1 LKAVSGLFSQTDV
14 IGHFKDDN
22 QKHNNRHLDSILFIG
37 LLILVFIGIPIGL
50 GFLFYF
56 IPKKLGYPKTAKY
69 LTIAYGLFVLTIG
82 LYIAF
87 EDQLFTKNNAKELVE
102 EQDFKLTEDF
112 ELLKNESM
120 SAIGDYYHTF
130 TLKISERDKQN
141 AISKIKSADNFKTD
155 NATIDQML
163 YLSDQRYFGPKVT
176 QNYETENSYVRE
188 YFEPSGQEGY
198 APTFRRISISKT
210 KNELTFEDI
219 DE

>member
-1 LKAVSGLFSQTDV
+1 MEAFFFFGT
-14 IGHFKDDN
+14 
-22 QKHNNRHLDSILFIG
+22 
-37 LLILVFIGIPIGL
+37 LILVFVGLPIGL
-50 GFLFYF
+50 GLLFYF

-69 LTIAYGLFVLTIG
+69 LTIIFGLLVLTFVLWTV
-82 LYIAF
+82 F

-102 EQDFKLTEDF
+102 EQQILLTDKF
-112 ELLKNESM
+112 ELEKNESS

-141 AISKIKSADNFKTD
+141 VILKIKSDNNFKADNSS
-155 NATIDQML
+155 IDQTL
-163 YLSDQRYFGPKVT
+163 YLSDKRYFGPKVT
-176 QNYETENSYVRE
+176 QNYETENAYVRE
-188 YFEPSGQEGY
+188 YLQPSGQEGY

>member
-1 LKAVSGLFSQTDV
+1 M
-14 IGHFKDDN
+14 
-22 QKHNNRHLDSILFIG
+22 DSILFIG

-50 GFLFYF
+50 GLLFYF

-69 LTIAYGLFVLTIG
+69 LTIAYALFVLAIG

-87 EDQLFTKNNAKELVE
+87 EDQFFTKKNAIELVE
-102 EQDFKLTEDF
+102 EQDFKLTDKFVLTEN
-112 ELLKNESM
+112 KSM

-130 TLKISERDKQN
+130 TLDISERDKEN
-141 AISKIKSADNFKTD
+141 AITKIKSSDNFKTD
-155 NATIDQML
+155 NSSIDEML
-163 YLSDQRYFGPKVT
+163 YLSDKRYFGPKVT

-188 YFEPSGQEGY
+188 YFQPSGRKGY